1 MPEPYDPYLQWLG
14 IEPHEMPVDHYRLLG
29 IPRFES
35 DPEIIAA
42 AADQRMLHV
51 RTFQTGPRAI
61 YTQKLLNEL
70 SAARICLL
78 NPGAKAS
85 YDQVLEAVFF
95 TSAAPPQYAQI
106 AVPPIEQFGQYEVRE
121 EDEDDQEDDAERS
134 GATMWVVAATVIM
147 VLLAGAAAALVFRQQ
162 YAQLPT
168 VQANTSP
175 VPRIVEPHE
184 TELEYEASKPVLIFQ
199 EADGSV
205 NLDASFAQLHGPTL
219 RLGIAGNV
227 SVIDQWESM
236 DDWVSWN
243 FKVAKVPPQGVFHVR
258 VTYAARADADGG
270 SFIIAVGDQKKEC
283 DIRGKGEP
291 VTDEYFL
298 AVPSS
303 GEHTLTVRAKSKP
316 SRRLMTLKSVNL
328 LFE

>member
-1 MPEPYDPYLQWLG
+1 M
-14 IEPHEMPVDHYRLLG
+14 
-29 IPRFES
+29 
-35 DPEIIAA
+35 IAA
-42 AADQRMLHV
+42 AADQRMVHV
-51 RTFQTGPRAI
+51 RTFQTGPRAA

-70 SAARICLL
+70 AAARICLL

-95 TSAAPPQYAQI
+95 TSAAPPSFAQI
-106 AVPPIEQFGQYEVRE
+106 AVPPIEQHEDGEGDEEE
-121 EDEDDQEDDAERS
+121 EDDS
-134 GATMWVVAATVIM
+134 GESAPRVWVVVATVII
-147 VLLAGAAAALVFRQQ
+147 VLLAGTLAILVFQQ
-162 YAQLPT
+162 QHSQLLTIQTNP
-168 VQANTSP
+168 SP
-175 VPRIVEPHE
+175 GPQIVETQEP
-184 TELEYEASKPVLIFQ
+184 ELEFEESVPVLIFQ

-227 SVIDQWESM
+227 NVIDAWESM

-243 FKVAKVPPQGVFHVR
+243 FKVVKVPPQGIFQVR
-258 VTYAARADADGG
+258 VTYAARAEADGG
-270 SFIIAVGDQKKEC
+270 SFVIAVGDQKKEC

-298 AVPSS
+298 AVPNS

-316 SRRLMTLKSVNL
+316 SQRLMTLKSVNL